1 MLLPYLEVL
10 NSKKIVL
17 GSQSKMRNELMQ
29 VQVKN
34 LLILRN

>member
-10 NSKKIVL
+10 NQKKIIL

-29 VQVKN
+29 TQVN
-34 LLILRN
+34 P